1 MVKSRFADD
10 DRPDPDALL
19 AQSEKDKKGRL
30 KVFLGAAP
38 GVGKTYAMLQGA
50 KRLSQ
55 EGADVVIGLA
65 ETHGRKE
72 TLALMEGLELLPQR
86 PIDYHGRV
94 LSEFDLDAALARKP
108 DLIIVDELAHS
119 NAPDCRHPKRW
130 QDVDELLDAGINVW
144 TALNIQHLEGL
155 ADVVSGIT
163 GVVVR
168 ETVPDTVLKNASE
181 IVLVDITSNELINRL
196 KEGKIYLPET
206 AQRATQNFFTEGNLT
221 VLRELALRRTADRI
235 DDDVASFRQ
244 QKIIGG
250 PWGGGE
256 RLLVCV
262 GRDAGSEKLVRYTSR
277 LATQAHAS
285 WVAVHLDHPDSSD
298 GDAAALRKVT
308 EVLQLAERL
317 GGQTVQLIS
326 QDFTADLLKFAR
338 KENVTQIIIGRAQKS
353 FFARIFRKTLAD
365 DLIRSA
371 SDIGVQVLAG
381 ESEVM
386 ATPRPHILIK
396 WPKLFWEVTSAII
409 ATASA
414 VVIGELLGHLMPLPN
429 LSMIF
434 LAAVNFCALRFGMR
448 AAILTSLLSFGAYNF
463 FFIEP
468 IYTFSVA
475 EPHEL
480 FALFVFLI
488 VSIFSGSLAGR
499 FSEQSI
505 QIQRRAGVTEALY
518 DFSRKLSAVSKIDDI
533 LWVAATHGA
542 RSLGGHI
549 VFLMPVDDDLET
561 KVIWPP
567 DEDLEE
573 GDLGAARWAWQ
584 KGESAGLQTN
594 TLPRVRF
601 QYRALSTPRGVVGVV
616 GYRPPQPQSPL
627 SVEQER
633 GFSAIIDQTAI
644 AVDRSLL
651 VDETIRVA
659 TLEENE
665 KIRTSVFASISHDL
679 RTPLAS
685 ITGAVTT
692 LQSMGD
698 QLSAERRHELLLS
711 IEQESGRLS
720 RFVSNLLDMSQL
732 EAGSF
737 NIQNNIVDVADT
749 IRMAVARMKQAYLTF
764 SPIVTIDRNL
774 PFIHGDT
781 HFLEQA
787 IFNLLDNAHKHG
799 QGAAVKIEASRF
811 SSKITVSIS
820 DEGPGIAPGDMAH
833 IFDKFYRGQRSDGR
847 VAGTGLGLAI
857 SKGFVEAMG
866 GAIEVQSPIR
876 GNRGTRMTLTFAIN
890 PIEKGTLS
898 S

>member
-1 MVKSRFADD
+1 MVKQRFDEEH
-10 DRPDPDALL
+10 RPDPDALL
-19 AQSEKDKKGRL
+19 ALSEKDKRGRL

-55 EGADVVIGLA
+55 EGVDIVVGLV

-72 TLALMEGLELLPQR
+72 TLALIDGLELLPQR
-86 PIDYHGRV
+86 QIAYHGKT
-94 LSEFDLDAALARKP
+94 LHEFDLDAALKRKP
-108 DLIIVDELAHS
+108 HLIIVDELAHS

-130 QDVDELLDAGINVW
+130 QDVHELLDAGINVW

-163 GVVVR
+163 GIAVR
-168 ETVPDTVLKNASE
+168 ETVPDIVLKDASE
-181 IVLVDITSNELINRL
+181 IVLVDITPTELITRL

-235 DDDVASFRQ
+235 DDDVATFRQ
-244 QKIIGG
+244 QKIIDG

-262 GRDAGSEKLVRYTSR
+262 GRGGASERLVRYTSR
-277 LATQAHAS
+277 LATQSHAS
-285 WVAVHLDHPDSSD
+285 WIAVHLDRPDSND
-298 GDAAALRKVT
+298 GEAASLRKVT

-317 GGQTVQLIS
+317 GGQTAQFVS

-338 KENVTQIIIGRAQKS
+338 KENVTQIIVGRSKTSA
-353 FFARIFRKTLAD
+353 FFRLFKTTLAD
-365 DLIRSA
+365 DLIHRA
-371 SDIGVQVLAG
+371 SDIGVQVLADDNNAV
-381 ESEVM
+381 E
-386 ATPRPHILIK
+386 TPRSQYKIQ
-396 WPKLFWEVTSAII
+396 WPKLVKE
-409 ATASA
+409 TAAAVASVSIA
-414 VVIGELLGHLMPLPN
+414 VVIGEFLGRLMPLPN
-429 LSMIF
+429 ISMIF
-434 LAAVNFCALRFGMR
+434 LAAVNFCALRYGIR
-448 AAILTSLLSFGAYNF
+448 TAIVTSLLSFGAYNF

-480 FALFVFLI
+480 FALIVFLI
-488 VSIFSGSLAGR
+488 VSIFSGSLAGC

-505 QIQRRAGVTEALY
+505 QTQHRAIVTEALY

-533 LWVAATHGA
+533 LWVSATHGA
-542 RSLGGHI
+542 QALGGHV
-549 VFLMPVDDDLET
+549 VFLMPADDDLET

-567 DEDLEE
+567 DEDLDE
-573 GDLGAARWAWQ
+573 GDLGAARWTWQ

-601 QYRALSTPRGVVGVV
+601 QYRALSTPRGVIGVI
-616 GYRPPQPQSPL
+616 GYRPPLPQNPL
-627 SVEQER
+627 TAEQER
-633 GFSAIIDQTAI
+633 GLSAIIDQTAI

-651 VDETIRVA
+651 VDEAIRVA

-665 KIRTSVFASISHDL
+665 KIRTSVLASISHDL
-679 RTPLAS
+679 RTPLAA

-692 LQSMGD
+692 LQSMGST
-698 QLSAERRHELLLS
+698 LNEERTKELLSS
-711 IEQESGRLS
+711 IEQESGRLA

-737 NIQNNIVDVADT
+737 NIQKNIVDVSDT
-749 IRMAVARMKQAYLTF
+749 IRTAVARMKQAYSDF
-764 SPIVTIDRNL
+764 SPVVTIDRNL
-774 PFIHGDT
+774 PFIKGDT

-799 QGAAVKIEASRF
+799 QGAEVKIEANRF
-811 SSKITVSIS
+811 TSKITISIS
-820 DEGPGIAPGDMAH
+820 DDGPGIAPGDMAH
-833 IFDKFYRGQRSDGR
+833 IFDKFYRGQRPDGR

-857 SKGFVEAMG
+857 AKGFIEAMG
-866 GAIEVQSPIR
+866 GSIEVHSPIR
-876 GNRGTRMTLTFAIN
+876 GKTGMRMTLTFGIN
-890 PIEKGTLS
+890 SVEKGLLGS
-898 S
+898 